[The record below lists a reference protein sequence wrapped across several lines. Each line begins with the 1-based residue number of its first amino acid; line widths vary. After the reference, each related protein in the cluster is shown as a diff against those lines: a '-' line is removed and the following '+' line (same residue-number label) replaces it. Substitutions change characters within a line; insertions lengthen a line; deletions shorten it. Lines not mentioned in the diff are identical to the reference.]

1 VLNISGDI
9 SIYLAI
15 ERGYFEEEGLRVDM
29 VPFRSGTE
37 QIPLLATNHLQFG
50 AASLDAALLNAVAR
64 GVDLRIVGEKARQHG
79 KYQGVGVIV
88 RADLYANGTLD
99 QIEELRGRNFAVVS
113 VGNTTD
119 LYVERTL
126 QKGGLTPSDVSITT
140 MPIADMAGAMA
151 NGAIDA
157 AWMFEPFTTLTT
169 RAGIGRQLVDVSQ
182 VAPEFYLQFLLVA
195 EQFAEQNPEAVRR
208 FITAHLRGQR
218 DYYRAF
224 VTRESPDS
232 EREALID
239 LWVKYTAVKDRA
251 LYEEMGY
258 SAVEP
263 NGYIDP
269 AVLDIFQDWAFQKGL
284 IPQKV
289 DIRKVID
296 PQYAEYAV
304 GRLGRLPDPFR

>member
-1 VLNISGDI
+1 
-9 SIYLAI
+9 
-15 ERGYFEEEGLRVDM
+15 
-29 VPFRSGTE
+29 
-37 QIPLLATNHLQFG
+37 
-50 AASLDAALLNAVAR
+50 
-64 GVDLRIVGEKARQHG
+64 
-79 KYQGVGVIV
+79 
-88 RADLYANGTLD
+88 
-99 QIEELRGRNFAVVS
+99 

-126 QKGGLTPSDVSITT
+126 QKGGLTPADVSLTT

-169 RAGIGRQLVDVSQ
+169 RAGIGRQVVDVSQ

-208 FITAHLRGQR
+208 FVTAHMRGQR

-239 LWVKYTAVKDRA
+239 QWVKYTAVKDRG

-269 AVLDIFQDWAFQKGL
+269 AVPDIFQDWALQKGL
-284 IPQKV
+284 IAQRV
-289 DIRKVID
+289 DMRKLID
-296 PQYAEYAV
+296 PQYTEYAV